1 MYYTYSDYLK
11 NKNIESMVLCGGD
24 NFNFDKILIKCLSPC
39 SDKKIE
45 SSDEINSN
53 SAVYKIEIN
62 SNIKSKKT
70 LLFMGDATVES
81 ERIIL
86 QKYRGELLDVDVL
99 QVGHHGS
106 KTSSSDE
113 FIKVVLPKIS
123 VISSYKKVYNHP
135 SEEVVNTL
143 AKYNLNFH
151 ITENKKSLKI
161 DL

>member
-1 MYYTYSDYLK
+1 MHEDHINGILEINNENIKIKNVAYGKIWHNINEEYVKISDYLK

-106 KTSSSDE
+106 KTSRVYKSSFAKDFCY
-113 FIKVVLPKIS
+113 FIL
-123 VISSYKKVYNHP
+123 
-135 SEEVVNTL
+135 
-143 AKYNLNFH
+143 
-151 ITENKKSLKI
+151 
-161 DL
+161 

>member
-1 MYYTYSDYLK
+1 
-11 NKNIESMVLCGGD
+11 
-24 NFNFDKILIKCLSPC
+24 
-39 SDKKIE
+39 
-45 SSDEINSN
+45 
-53 SAVYKIEIN
+53 
-62 SNIKSKKT
+62 
-70 LLFMGDATVES
+70 MGDATVES

-143 AKYNLNFH
+143 GKYNLNFH

>member
-1 MYYTYSDYLK
+1 
-11 NKNIESMVLCGGD
+11 MVLCGGD
-24 NFNFDKILIKCLSPC
+24 NFNLDKILIKCLSPC

-53 SAVYKIEIN
+53 SAVYKIEIK

-86 QKYRGELLDVDVL
+86 QKYREELLGVDVL

-143 AKYNLNFH
+143 SKYNLNFH